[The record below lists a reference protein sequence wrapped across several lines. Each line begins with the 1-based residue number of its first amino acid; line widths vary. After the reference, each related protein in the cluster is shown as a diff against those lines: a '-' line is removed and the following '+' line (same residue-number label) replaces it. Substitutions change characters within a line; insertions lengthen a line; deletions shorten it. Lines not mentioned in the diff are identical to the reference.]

1 MPDNALTNTLRT
13 TRWHVVGAGAIGSLF
28 ASFLQGTRCDIS
40 LIGRGEKVVKKRT
53 IQRGED
59 INVHHFDSSCA
70 NDTDL
75 IEHLLVT
82 TKAYDVA
89 SAVGSLQHRIN
100 PETQIVVLANGMGFV
115 DELKQRDLNA
125 DYYFGTTTHGAY
137 FNDAGTLVHAGAGT
151 TTLGQKNASPP
162 GWFGH
167 WQTAIPQCHWD
178 TNIEQALWL
187 KLAINCAIN
196 PLTALN
202 QCPNGELHERRE
214 LRSQVAGLCD
224 EILEVSSSIGFSQVV
239 KGLHQTVTQVIQQTA
254 NNRSSMLQD
263 ISNGKRTEIDY
274 LSGYMERVARDNG
287 INAVKNR
294 DMLEKVKAL
303 E

>member
-28 ASFLQGTRCDIS
+28 AGFLQGTRCDIS
-40 LIGRGEKVVKKRT
+40 LISRGEKVVKKRS
-53 IQRGED
+53 IQRGD
-59 INVHHFDSSCA
+59 GISVHHFDSSCA
-70 NDTDL
+70 EDTDF

-89 SAVGSLQHRIN
+89 SAVESLQHRIS
-100 PETQIVVLANGMGFV
+100 PATQIVVLANGLGFA

-137 FNDAGTLVHAGAGT
+137 FNDSGILVHAGAGT

-162 GWFGH
+162 DWFGH
-167 WQTAIPQCHWD
+167 WQTAVPQCHWD
-178 TNIEQALWL
+178 SNIEQALWL

-196 PLTALN
+196 PLSALN
-202 QCPNGELHERRE
+202 QCPNGQLNERRE
-214 LRSQVAGLCD
+214 LRFKVAGLCD
-224 EILEVSSSIGFSQVV
+224 EILEISSSIGFSAVV
-239 KGLHQTVTQVIQQTA
+239 KGLHQTVTQVIERTA

-274 LSGYMERVARDNG
+274 LSGYMARVARDNG